1 MNAHGS
7 VSAGRFAARQLLL
20 AIVLTS
26 GVATAVI
33 AADKSLG
40 SFKVWSAMSFAE
52 DDKAVCMM
60 WSQPEK
66 AEGKYK
72 KRGEIFVFVTHRP
85 SDGEMNKVS
94 FETGYTFKDS
104 SEVRVTIDG
113 KAYTLYTDG
122 STAWSH
128 NGKDDSRMVKA
139 MRAGRT
145 MVVEG
150 TSSRGTKTRDRYSL
164 GGFTAA
170 HNAINKACK
179 SK

>member
-1 MNAHGS
+1 MSNHGP
-7 VSAGRFAARQLLL
+7 VSAGRLAARQLLL
-20 AIVLTS
+20 AIALTS
-26 GVATAVI
+26 SIATTVI

-40 SFKVWSAMSFAE
+40 IFKVWSAMSFAE
-52 DDKAVCMM
+52 DDKTVCMI

-66 AEGKYK
+66 TEGKYK

-104 SEVRVTIDG
+104 SEIRVAIDG

-122 STAWSH
+122 STAWSY

-145 MVVEG
+145 MMVEG
-150 TSSRGTKTRDRYSL
+150 TSSRGTKTRDTYSL

>member
-1 MNAHGS
+1 MSNHGP
-7 VSAGRFAARQLLL
+7 VSAGRLAARQLLL
-20 AIVLTS
+20 AIALTS
-26 GVATAVI
+26 SIATTVI

-40 SFKVWSAMSFAE
+40 IFKVWSAMSFAE
-52 DDKAVCMM
+52 DDKTVCMI

-66 AEGKYK
+66 TEGKYK
-72 KRGEIFVFVTHRP
+72 KRGEIFVFITHRP

-104 SEVRVTIDG
+104 SEIRVAIDG

-122 STAWSH
+122 STAWSY

-139 MRAGRT
+139 MRAGRR
-145 MVVEG
+145 MMVEG
-150 TSSRGTKTRDRYSL
+150 TSNRGTKTRDTYSL

>member
-1 MNAHGS
+1 MSNHGP
-7 VSAGRFAARQLLL
+7 VSAGRLAAGQLLL
-20 AIVLTS
+20 AIALTS
-26 GVATAVI
+26 SIATTVI

-52 DDKAVCMM
+52 DDKTVCMI

-66 AEGKYK
+66 TEGKYK

-104 SEVRVTIDG
+104 SEIRVTIDG

-122 STAWSH
+122 STAWSY

-145 MVVEG
+145 MMVEG
-150 TSSRGTKTRDRYSL
+150 TSSRDTKTRDTYSL

>member
-1 MNAHGS
+1 MSNHGP
-7 VSAGRFAARQLLL
+7 VSAGQLAARQLLL
-20 AIVLTS
+20 AIALTS
-26 GVATAVI
+26 SIATTVI

-52 DDKAVCMM
+52 DDKTVCMI

-94 FETGYTFKDS
+94 FETGYAFKDS
-104 SEVRVTIDG
+104 SKVRVTIDG

-122 STAWSH
+122 STAWSY
-128 NGKDDSRMVKA
+128 NSKDDSRMVKA

-145 MVVEG
+145 MMVEG
-150 TSSRGTKTRDRYSL
+150 TSSRGTKTRDTYSL

-170 HNAINKACK
+170 HNAIDKACK

>member
-1 MNAHGS
+1 MNTHGS
-7 VSAGRFAARQLLL
+7 VSAGQSAARRLFL
-20 AIVLTS
+20 AIALGLSIATS
-26 GVATAVI
+26 VI

-52 DDKAVCMM
+52 DEKTVCMM

-66 AEGKYK
+66 AEGEYK

-85 SDGEMNKVS
+85 DDKEMNKVS
-94 FETGYTFKDS
+94 FETGYTFKDPS
-104 SEVRVTIDG
+104 KVRVTIDG

-122 STAWSH
+122 STAWGYNS
-128 NGKDDSRMVKA
+128 KDDSRMVKA
-139 MRAGRT
+139 MRAGNT
-145 MVVEG
+145 MIMEG
-150 TSSRGTKTRDRYSL
+150 TSSRGTKTRDTYSL

-179 SK
+179 PK

>member
-1 MNAHGS
+1 MSNHGP
-7 VSAGRFAARQLLL
+7 VSAGRLAARQLLL
-20 AIVLTS
+20 AIALTS
-26 GVATAVI
+26 SIATTVI
-33 AADKSLG
+33 AAEKTLG
-40 SFKVWSAMSFAE
+40 IFKVWSAMSFAE
-52 DDKAVCMM
+52 DDKTVCMI

-66 AEGKYK
+66 TEGKYK

-104 SEVRVTIDG
+104 SEIRVAIDG

-145 MVVEG
+145 MMVEG
-150 TSSRGTKTRDRYSL
+150 TSSRGTKTRDTYSL

-170 HNAINKACK
+170 HNAIDKACK

>member
-1 MNAHGS
+1 MSNHGP
-7 VSAGRFAARQLLL
+7 VSAGQLAARWLLL
-20 AIVLTS
+20 AIALTS
-26 GVATAVI
+26 SIATTVI

-40 SFKVWSAMSFAE
+40 IFKVWSAMSFAE
-52 DDKAVCMM
+52 DDKTVCMI

-66 AEGKYK
+66 TEGKYK

-104 SEVRVTIDG
+104 SEIRVTIDR

-122 STAWSH
+122 STAWSY

-145 MVVEG
+145 MMVEG
-150 TSSRGTKTRDRYSL
+150 TSSRGTKTRDTYSL

-179 SK
+179 SN